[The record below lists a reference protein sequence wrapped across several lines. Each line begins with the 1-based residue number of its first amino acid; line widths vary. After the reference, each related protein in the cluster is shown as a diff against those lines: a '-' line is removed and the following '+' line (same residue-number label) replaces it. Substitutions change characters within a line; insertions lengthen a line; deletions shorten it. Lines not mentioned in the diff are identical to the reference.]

1 MATLPTMEDVARRV
15 QDLPSLPAVVGELL
29 ACVGQEG
36 LDLQVLA
43 GKIALDQSLSAKT
56 LRLAN
61 SSFYGMPSRV
71 TTIQQAVAV
80 LGVHNIRTLVTACS
94 VTGSFR
100 GMAGSSFDLPAFW
113 RHSVATAACARA
125 LARPLRQNPD
135 TAFIAGLLHDLGTL
149 VLATRYP
156 DEYAMLEAHRVQQ
169 DCSQS
174 EAERAIFG
182 FDHAG
187 IGGALA
193 ARWQFPLQI
202 QRAVARHHNTEE
214 LEAPSLAL
222 AIHLANA
229 VAHGLDLAGRED
241 EQAPPVGWPAWQAAA
256 LSDQVCQEV
265 FAESERTFHD
275 LCQILVN

>member
-1 MATLPTMEDVARRV
+1 MPTMEDVARRV
-15 QDLPSLPAVVGELL
+15 QDLPSLPVVVMELL

-43 GKIALDQSLSAKT
+43 GKLALDQSLSAKT

-61 SSFYGMPSRV
+61 SSFYGMPTRV

-80 LGVHNIRTLVTACS
+80 LGVHNVRTLVTACS
-94 VTGSFR
+94 ITGSFSNV
-100 GMAGSSFDLPAFW
+100 AGSGFDLPGFW
-113 RHSVATAACARA
+113 RHSVGTASCARA

-149 VLATRYP
+149 VLATRFP
-156 DEYAMLEAHRVQQ
+156 DEYLAMEAYRRQH
-169 DCSQS
+169 DCYQA
-174 EAERAIFG
+174 EAELAVFG

-193 ARWQFPLQI
+193 ARWQFPQEI
-202 QRAVARHHNTEE
+202 QHAVASHHAAEG
-214 LEAPSLAL
+214 LDAPSLAL
-222 AIHLANA
+222 AVHLADAFSHALNLS
-229 VAHGLDLAGRED
+229 GSSDELAP
-241 EQAPPVGWPAWQAAA
+241 QVGWQAWRAAA
-256 LSDQVCQEV
+256 LSDTVCLDV

-275 LCQILVN
+275 LSQILVN

>member
-1 MATLPTMEDVARRV
+1 MMPTMEDVARRV
-15 QDLPSLPAVVGELL
+15 QDLPSLPAVVVDLL
-29 ACVGQEG
+29 ACVDQEG

-43 GKIALDQSLSAKT
+43 GKLALDQSLSAKT

-94 VTGSFR
+94 ITGSFS
-100 GMAGSSFDLPAFW
+100 GAAGGSFDLPGFW
-113 RHSVATAACARA
+113 RHSVGTAACARA

-156 DEYAMLEAHRVQQ
+156 GEYEAMEAYRREH
-169 DCSQS
+169 DCYQA
-174 EAERAIFG
+174 EAERAVFG

-193 ARWQFPLQI
+193 ARWQFPQQI
-202 QRAVARHHNTEE
+202 QQAVASHHRTDE
-214 LEAPSLAL
+214 LDAPSLAL
-222 AIHLANA
+222 AVHLADA
-229 VAHGLDLAGRED
+229 FAHGLNFSGHAD
-241 EQAPPVGWPAWQAAA
+241 ELVPPLGWPAWRAAA
-256 LSDQVCQEV
+256 LSDATCLAVC
-265 FAESERTFHD
+265 AESERTFHD
-275 LCQILVN
+275 LIQILVN

>member
-1 MATLPTMEDVARRV
+1 MPTMEDVARRV

-36 LDLQVLA
+36 LDMQVLA
-43 GKIALDQSLSAKT
+43 GKLALDQSLSAKT

-80 LGVHNIRTLVTACS
+80 LGVHNVRTLVTACS
-94 VTGSFR
+94 ITGSFR
-100 GMAGSSFDLPAFW
+100 SVAGSSFDLPAFW
-113 RHSVATAACARA
+113 RHSVGTAACARA

-156 DEYAMLEAHRVQQ
+156 EEYEQMEAYRREH
-169 DCSQS
+169 DCYQA
-174 EAERAIFG
+174 EAERAVFG

-187 IGGALA
+187 VGGALA
-193 ARWQFPLQI
+193 ARWQFPQQI
-202 QRAVARHHNTEE
+202 QHAVASHHEAAG
-214 LEAPSLAL
+214 LDAPSLAL
-222 AIHLANA
+222 AVHLADA
-229 VAHGLDLAGRED
+229 FSHGLEFSGRGD
-241 EQAPPVGWPAWQAAA
+241 ELVPVLGWQAWRAAA
-256 LSDQVCQEV
+256 LSDEVCMEV
-265 FAESERTFHD
+265 LAESERTFHD
-275 LCQILVN
+275 LSQILVN

>member
-1 MATLPTMEDVARRV
+1 MPTMEDVARRV
-15 QDLPSLPAVVGELL
+15 QDLPSLPAIVMELL

-43 GKIALDQSLSAKT
+43 GKLALDQSLSAKT

-94 VTGSFR
+94 ITGSFHTV
-100 GMAGSSFDLPAFW
+100 AGSSFDLQAFW
-113 RHSVATAACARA
+113 RHSVGTASCARA

-135 TAFIAGLLHDLGTL
+135 TAFIAGLLHDLGIL

-156 DEYAMLEAHRVQQ
+156 DEYEAMQAYRRQH
-169 DCSQS
+169 DCYQV
-174 EAERAIFG
+174 EAERAVFG

-193 ARWQFPLQI
+193 ARWQFPQQI
-202 QRAVARHHNTEE
+202 QHAVESHHAAGD
-214 LEAPSLAL
+214 LDAPSLAL
-222 AIHLANA
+222 AVHLADAFSHALNLS
-229 VAHGLDLAGRED
+229 GSSD
-241 EQAPPVGWPAWQAAA
+241 ELVPAVGWQAWRAAA
-256 LSDQVCQEV
+256 LSDAACLDA
-265 FAESERTFHD
+265 FAESERTFHE
-275 LCQILVN
+275 LSQILVN